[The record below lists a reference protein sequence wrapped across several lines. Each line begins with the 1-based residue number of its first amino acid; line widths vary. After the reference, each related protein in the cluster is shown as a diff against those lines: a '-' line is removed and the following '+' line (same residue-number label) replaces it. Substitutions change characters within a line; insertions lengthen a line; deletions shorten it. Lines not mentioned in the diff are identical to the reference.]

1 MSNNNNISKK
11 SNESVSLWN
20 NMGQVIILTFAG
32 SFIYFLPFFRFYF
45 YDTFVAAFGLTNTQM
60 GLIGTVYGACG
71 VVSYF
76 IGGLLASKFSVRK
89 LMVFSYVATG
99 LGGLVLMTYPPYSVV
114 LLVQLCWGFTS
125 LMTFWPALVKALNML
140 GNENEKG
147 KSFGFMEGGRGI
159 SNIIFMTIAVGIFD
173 YFTKSI
179 NEQAGLTSVMAFY
192 SALAFIMAAFIFFA
206 FKKFDK
212 APAEGETEKK
222 KLDVAL
228 LKQVLKNKYMWMM
241 VTIMFCS
248 YTMCIAYTYFTPY
261 ATSQFGSS
269 VVFAAF
275 ITVFAQY
282 TRPIACIG
290 SGVIADKISS
300 SRVFLVGFLMMIVGL
315 IGVLVIPGQA
325 SMVPMFIVCVAL
337 CYIAMYGTQSL
348 HFTLF
353 EEARFGPDV
362 VALAIGI
369 ACTIG
374 YLPEM
379 VIPMIAGRLLDK
391 YPGAMGYRYFFFVM
405 LAFMAIGISVLFVWM
420 VLTRERRMELIQM
433 GKQKALQKKA
443 KKVNA

>member
-1 MSNNNNISKK
+1 MSNTVKKNTESNNI
-11 SNESVSLWN
+11 WN
-20 NMGQVIILTFAG
+20 NMGQVIALTFAG

-45 YDTFVAAFGLTNTQM
+45 YDTFIKAFSLTNTQM

-71 VVSYF
+71 VASYF

-89 LMVFSYVATG
+89 LMVFSFAATG
-99 LGGLVLMTYPPYSVV
+99 LGGLVLMTYPPYSIV
-114 LLVQLCWGFTS
+114 LLIQLLWGFTT

-159 SNIIFMTIAVGIFD
+159 SNIIFMTIAVAIFD
-173 YFTKSI
+173 SFSKRI
-179 NEQAGLTSVMAFY
+179 NNQAGLTAVMAFY
-192 SALAFIMAAFIFFA
+192 SALAFIMAIIILFS

-212 APAEGETEKK
+212 APQEGDMEKK

-228 LKQVLKNKYMWMM
+228 LKQLLKNKYMWMM

-261 ATSQFGSS
+261 ATSQFGST

-290 SGVIADKISS
+290 AGVIADRISS

-315 IGVLVIPGQA
+315 IGVLLIPGKA
-325 SMVPMFIVCVAL
+325 SLVPIFILCVAF
-337 CYIAMYGTQSL
+337 CYIAMYATQSL

-353 EEARFGPDV
+353 EEARFGADV

-379 VIPMIAGRLLDK
+379 LIPMIAGRLLDK
-391 YPGAMGYRYFFFVM
+391 YPGLMGYRYFFFVM
-405 LAFMAIGISVLFVWM
+405 LAFMLIGISVLVIWM
-420 VLTRERRMELIQM
+420 INTKERRMELIQI
-433 GKQKALQKKA
+433 GKNKAMQKKA
-443 KKVNA
+443 EKLKSA

>member
-1 MSNNNNISKK
+1 MSNIKNIFKK
-11 SNESVSLWN
+11 SDDPNSVWN
-20 NMGQVIILTFAG
+20 HMGQVLILTLAG

-45 YDTFVAAFGLTNTQM
+45 YDTFVEAFGISNTQM

-89 LMVFSYVATG
+89 LMVFSFIATG
-99 LGGLVLMTYPPYSVV
+99 IGGLVLMTYPPFPVV
-114 LLVQLCWGFTS
+114 IAVQIGWGFTS

-173 YFTKSI
+173 FFTKKM
-179 NEQAGLTSVMAFY
+179 NAQAGLTSVMAFY
-192 SALAFIMAAFIFFA
+192 SVLAFIMAIFIFFA
-206 FKKFDK
+206 LKGIEEKSD
-212 APAEGETEKK
+212 GEEEKNN

-248 YTMCIAYTYFTPY
+248 YTMCIAYTYFNPY
-261 ATSQFGSS
+261 ATSQFGST
-269 VVFAAF
+269 VTFAAF
-275 ITVFAQY
+275 ITTFAQY
-282 TRPIACIG
+282 TRPVACIG
-290 SGVIADKISS
+290 SGTLADKISS
-300 SRVFLVGFLMMIVGL
+300 SRVFLIGFLMMIAGL

-325 SMVPMFIVCVAL
+325 SMIPVFIIAVAA
-337 CYIAMYGTQSL
+337 CYIAMYATQSL

-353 EEARFGPDV
+353 EEARFTPDV

-379 VIPMIAGRLLDK
+379 IIPMIAGRLLDK
-391 YPGAMGYRYFFFVM
+391 YPGIVGYRYFFFVM
-405 LAFMAIGISVLFVWM
+405 LAFMVIGISVLFIWM
-420 VLTRERRMELIQM
+420 VLTKERRMELIQM
-433 GKQKALQKKA
+433 GKRKKA
-443 KKVNA
+443 KKETA